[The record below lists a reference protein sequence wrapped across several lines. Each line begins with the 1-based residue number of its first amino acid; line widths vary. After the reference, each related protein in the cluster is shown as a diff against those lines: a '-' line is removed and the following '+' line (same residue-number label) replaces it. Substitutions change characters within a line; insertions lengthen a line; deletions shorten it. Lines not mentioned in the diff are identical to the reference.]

1 MSLVALLYRAPRV
14 KGLTAR
20 GEDVNRITQWRT
32 LVGDV
37 VVTITRSTS
46 QLDDLIGTRRK
57 AGIADTEDKVPE
69 IADIDTAL
77 EGGLL
82 PVHVVL
88 HPAEVVHEG
97 AWHRPVPRAVRCHL
111 SGRGDWVKLPK
122 ALL

>member
-14 KGLTAR
+14 KGLTVC

-37 VVTITRSTS
+37 VVTITRSPS

-77 EGGLL
+77 EGGL
-82 PVHVVL
+82 PVHIEDQSSIGFVVKEGRITNSAT
-88 HPAEVVHEG
+88 HPFLG
-97 AWHRPVPRAVRCHL
+97 QKCQR
-111 SGRGDWVKLPK
+111 S
-122 ALL
+122 